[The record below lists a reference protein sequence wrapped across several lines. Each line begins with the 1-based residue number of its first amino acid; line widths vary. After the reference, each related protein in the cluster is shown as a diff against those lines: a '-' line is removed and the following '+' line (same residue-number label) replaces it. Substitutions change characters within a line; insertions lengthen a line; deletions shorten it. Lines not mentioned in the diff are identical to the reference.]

1 MTNPIIR
8 LLFQNIVCF
17 SQDVVQNDHLA
28 RVRIIVQIY
37 DQHIVNVFGRLFLS
51 RDPPH
56 IQLDAWGGSLHL
68 VLCDYVGTKGIFMGA
83 IYLLIWMNP

>member
-56 IQLDAWGGSLHL
+56 IQLDAWGGGHSI
-68 VLCDYVGTKGIFMGA
+68 LCYVTMWVQKAFLWGLFTSSFG
-83 IYLLIWMNP
+83 